1 MKNFFRLAIVLSC
14 GIWPAAAQEPA
25 PSPVSPAPAPTL
37 RARLYDVAGA
47 LGNDGFKVRDGAWE
61 GILEGGKTQRLP
73 VNLFAGN
80 QYWFCAATS
89 APGEDP
95 VIVLRDPEGR
105 PVDTVSYRSEGIAAH
120 GVTAPVTGLYT
131 LELKGSSSGARDFCL
146 LYLFK

>member
-1 MKNFFRLAIVLSC
+1 MKNLLFFAILLLC
-14 GIWPAAAQEPA
+14 GAWSAAAEKPA
-25 PSPVSPAPAPTL
+25 PSPTPQAPVPTL

-47 LGNDGFKVRDGAWE
+47 LGNDGFKIRDGAWA

-80 QYWFCAATS
+80 QYWFCATTS
-89 APGEDP
+89 APGEDA
-95 VIVLRDPEGR
+95 VIVLRDPTGQ

-131 LELKGSSSGARDFCL
+131 LELKGAYSGTRDFCL